1 MPIDEEAEE
10 YPGEVYDMYQGGS
23 RASRGSNRQPRQ
35 QPRYMEDEDAGSD
48 YDEGSIDSGEFE
60 MMPPA
65 RRGAPS
71 SAASSSRAASRRA
84 PEIRKIRVKVHAPGD
99 VRYVMVGAAVEYT
112 DLVDRIRDKFAFRK
126 KFKIKFK
133 DEDMPDGEM
142 ITMGDQDDL
151 DMAISSARQAARK
164 ARQDVGKLDVSHL
177 PQTMTIYYVLT
188 NIADLDSGDLDGY
201 TLMALRPRLASND
214 LMALYTHSTQAFL
227 SNLIT
232 FLPVFLFL

>member
-1 MPIDEEAEE
+1 MPIDEEAEG
-10 YPGEVYDMYQGGS
+10 YPGEVYDMYQGS

-84 PEIRKIRVKVHAPGD
+84 PEIRKIRVKVYAPGD
-99 VRYVMVGAAVEYT
+99 VRYVLVGAAVEYT
-112 DLVDRIRDKFAFRK
+112 DLVDRIRDKFALRK
-126 KFKIKFK
+126 KFKIKIK
-133 DEDMPDGEM
+133 DEDMPDGDM

-151 DMAISSARQAARK
+151 DMAISSARTMARK

-177 PQTMTIYYVLT
+177 PKHC
-188 NIADLDSGDLDGY
+188 
-201 TLMALRPRLASND
+201 RPTTV
-214 LMALYTHSTQAFL
+214 Y
-227 SNLIT
+227 
-232 FLPVFLFL
+232 